1 MKEGED
7 FEFKQHLKLFN
18 QTISGQFIKCI
29 TASVYKS
36 IEIIITKLIVQLWDM
51 IIKILLKSMWNRCQ
65 LCTKALVSSV
75 RVGRTKSIFLNWS
88 HETLTQYMYYNV
100 DTMKPAENIQNDE
113 GFFDLGKITFK
124 LTGKLPKICH
134 KSSNKSQR
142 KKCRKCWKQNRS
154 AYRSK
159 ICDKFNTR
167 KGEKIHDTPKK
178 VGIRDTP
185 KEDKGEELIKLLE
198 TQTETKNNTTKRVSK
213 KIFSVVTTGLLI
225 F

>member
-29 TASVYKS
+29 TARIYKS

-75 RVGRTKSIFLNWS
+75 RVGRTRSIFLNWS

-100 DTMKPAENIQNDE
+100 DTVKPAENIQNDE
-113 GFFDLGKITFK
+113 GFFDLGHSNW
-124 LTGKLPKICH
+124 LESCQRSSH

-178 VGIRDTP
+178 VEIRDTP

-198 TQTETKNNTTKRVSK
+198 TQTETKNNTTKRVSNQ
-213 KIFSVVTTGLLI
+213 IFSVVTTGLLI

>member
-1 MKEGED
+1 M
-7 FEFKQHLKLFN
+7 
-18 QTISGQFIKCI
+18 CI
-29 TASVYKS
+29 TMWTPWS
-36 IEIIITKLIVQLWDM
+36 
-51 IIKILLKSMWNRCQ
+51 LLKIYKMMKDFLILERLHSNWLESCQ
-65 LCTKALVSSV
+65 RS
-75 RVGRTKSIFLNWS
+75 G
-88 HETLTQYMYYNV
+88 
-100 DTMKPAENIQNDE
+100 
-113 GFFDLGKITFK
+113 
-124 LTGKLPKICH
+124 H

-213 KIFSVVTTGLLI
+213 QIFSVVTTRNGVTHILRTEFVDTAI
-225 F
+225 

>member
-1 MKEGED
+1 M
-7 FEFKQHLKLFN
+7 
-18 QTISGQFIKCI
+18 CI
-29 TASVYKS
+29 TMWTPWS
-36 IEIIITKLIVQLWDM
+36 
-51 IIKILLKSMWNRCQ
+51 LLKIYKMMKDFLILERLHSNWLESCQ
-65 LCTKALVSSV
+65 RS
-75 RVGRTKSIFLNWS
+75 G
-88 HETLTQYMYYNV
+88 
-100 DTMKPAENIQNDE
+100 
-113 GFFDLGKITFK
+113 
-124 LTGKLPKICH
+124 H

-159 ICDKFNTR
+159 ICDKFNAR

-213 KIFSVVTTGLLI
+213 QIFSVVTTRNGVTHILRTEFVDTAI
-225 F
+225 

>member
-1 MKEGED
+1 MMKD
-7 FEFKQHLKLFN
+7 F
-18 QTISGQFIKCI
+18 
-29 TASVYKS
+29 
-36 IEIIITKLIVQLWDM
+36 LILERLHSNW
-51 IIKILLKSMWNRCQ
+51 LESCQ
-65 LCTKALVSSV
+65 RSATKAA
-75 RVGRTKSIFLNWS
+75 TKANEKS
-88 HETLTQYMYYNV
+88 
-100 DTMKPAENIQNDE
+100 AENVGSKNV
-113 GFFDLGKITFK
+113 G
-124 LTGKLPKICH
+124 
-134 KSSNKSQR
+134 
-142 KKCRKCWKQNRS
+142 
-154 AYRSK
+154 SK

>member
-1 MKEGED
+1 M
-7 FEFKQHLKLFN
+7 
-18 QTISGQFIKCI
+18 CI
-29 TASVYKS
+29 TMWTPWS
-36 IEIIITKLIVQLWDM
+36 
-51 IIKILLKSMWNRCQ
+51 LLKIYKMMKDFLILERLHSNWLESCQ
-65 LCTKALVSSV
+65 RS
-75 RVGRTKSIFLNWS
+75 G
-88 HETLTQYMYYNV
+88 
-100 DTMKPAENIQNDE
+100 
-113 GFFDLGKITFK
+113 
-124 LTGKLPKICH
+124 H

-185 KEDKGEELIKLLE
+185 REDKGEELIKLLE

-213 KIFSVVTTGLLI
+213 QIFSVVTTRNGVTHILRTEFVDTAI
-225 F
+225 

>member
-1 MKEGED
+1 M
-7 FEFKQHLKLFN
+7 
-18 QTISGQFIKCI
+18 CI
-29 TASVYKS
+29 TMWTPWS
-36 IEIIITKLIVQLWDM
+36 
-51 IIKILLKSMWNRCQ
+51 LLKIYKMMKDFLILERLHSNWLESCQ
-65 LCTKALVSSV
+65 RS
-75 RVGRTKSIFLNWS
+75 G
-88 HETLTQYMYYNV
+88 
-100 DTMKPAENIQNDE
+100 
-113 GFFDLGKITFK
+113 
-124 LTGKLPKICH
+124 H

-154 AYRSK
+154 AYRNK

-213 KIFSVVTTGLLI
+213 QIFSVVTTRNGVTHILRTEFVDTAI
-225 F
+225 

>member
-1 MKEGED
+1 
-7 FEFKQHLKLFN
+7 
-18 QTISGQFIKCI
+18 
-29 TASVYKS
+29 
-36 IEIIITKLIVQLWDM
+36 M

-75 RVGRTKSIFLNWS
+75 GVGRTRSIFLNWS

-100 DTMKPAENIQNDE
+100 DTKKPAENIQNDE
-113 GFFDLGKITFK
+113 GFFDLGHSNW
-124 LTGKLPKICH
+124 LESCQRSGH

-167 KGEKIHDTPKK
+167 KREKIHDTPKK

-185 KEDKGEELIKLLE
+185 REDKGEKFIKPLE
-198 TQTETKNNTTKRVSK
+198 TQIETKINTTKRVSK
-213 KIFSVVTTGLLI
+213 QIFSVVTTGLLI

>member
-29 TASVYKS
+29 TARIYKS

-65 LCTKALVSSV
+65 LCTKALDSSLGV
-75 RVGRTKSIFLNWS
+75 DRTRSIFLNWS

-100 DTMKPAENIQNDE
+100 DTVKPAENIQNDE
-113 GFFDLGKITFK
+113 GFFDFGHSNWPESCQRS
-124 LTGKLPKICH
+124 GH

-213 KIFSVVTTGLLI
+213 QIFSVVTTGLLI